1 MSLGLILGW
10 LLVPVAA
17 LHAALATVLLVQIV
31 ASAMPR
37 RSPTARPTALRPRL
51 AVLVPAHDEQS
62 TIAGTLQALLLQ
74 LEHGD
79 RLVVVADNCSDA
91 TAAIARAQGAEVVV
105 RDDPLL
111 RGKGY
116 ALDAGIRYLE
126 DPSRS
131 PPEVLVII
139 DADCHLHPGGL
150 SMLAQTCTASGRP
163 TQALDLMQS
172 APAAGLRTR
181 LGELAWIVRNEAR
194 PLGCLRLGW
203 PCQLMGTGMAFP
215 WPLIR
220 GAALATGHLVEDLQL
235 GIDLAR
241 SGAYPLFCPQALVTS
256 QFPSSEEALRHQRM
270 RWEHGH
276 VGMLLSRAPPLLG
289 EGLRRRDP
297 ALIAMALDLCIPPLA
312 LFVLTLGLAIL
323 ASLAVWLLGGGGAA
337 LALGLAGGA
346 GLVVSVLL
354 AWWVHGRHVV
364 SWSELLTVPL
374 YVLAKLPIYAAL
386 LVRRKTAW
394 IRTRRDDDGA

>member
-1 MSLGLILGW
+1 MSAGLIVAW
-10 LLVPVAA
+10 LLLPVAA
-17 LHAALATVLLVQIV
+17 LHALLAAVLLVQIV
-31 ASAMPR
+31 ASALPR
-37 RSPTARPTALRPRL
+37 RSQVVPPTAPRPRV
-51 AVLVPAHDEQS
+51 AVLVPAHDEES
-62 TIAGTLQALLLQ
+62 TIAATLQALRSQ
-74 LEHGD
+74 LEPGD

-91 TAAIARAQGAEVVV
+91 TAALARAQGAEVVV

-116 ALDAGIRYLE
+116 ALDAGLRHLE
-126 DPSRS
+126 AASGLA
-131 PPEVLVII
+131 PEVLVIV

-150 SMLAQTCTASGRP
+150 HKLAQTCASSGRP

-172 APAAGLRTR
+172 APGAGLRTR
-181 LGELAWIVRNEAR
+181 LGELAWIVRNQAR

-256 QFPSSEEALRHQRM
+256 QFPSTDDALRHQRT

-276 VGMLLSRAPPLLG
+276 VGTLLSRAPPLLG

-297 ALIAMALDLCIPPLA
+297 ALVAMALDLCIPPLA
-312 LFVLTLGLAIL
+312 LFVLTLGLTIL
-323 ASLAVWLLGGGGAA
+323 ASLAAWLLGGSGAA

-346 GLVVSVLL
+346 GLVASVLL
-354 AWWVHGRHVV
+354 AWWVHGRHLVR
-364 SWSELLTVPL
+364 WSELLTVPL

-386 LVRRKTAW
+386 LLRRKTAW
-394 IRTRRDDDGA
+394 IRTRRDDHGA